1 MERTQ
6 GVISPERFASGLT
19 FAQYLGFYHYIE
31 YPAIYHKDRLV
42 QEHIRA
48 PRSGE
53 TPEQTRERAAR
64 EFMALQQSPF
74 FRIWACA
81 GVDEI
86 LSALHERLTVGSL
99 A

>member
-1 MERTQ
+1 MN
-6 GVISPERFASGLT
+6 
-19 FAQYLGFYHYIE
+19 E
-31 YPAIYHKDRLV
+31 Y
-42 QEHIRA
+42 IRA
-48 PRSGE
+48 PRPGE
-53 TPEQTRERAAR
+53 TPTLTRERAAR

-86 LSALHERLTVGSL
+86 LSALHERLILGSL